1 MRWIYCILLLFA
13 LAGLARA
20 QVIEIYK
27 CVDAN
32 GRPHYT
38 NDKRELAGKKCELVS
53 SLPASPAPSAAPP
66 GQKPAASAKTA
77 TPPGFPREEAASRAS
92 AKEKEREILARE
104 LVQEEGLLAK
114 AKKELTDQENIRSGD
129 EKNFARVL
137 ERLQPYKNTL
147 EVHTK
152 NVEAL
157 KQELGKLLR

>member
-1 MRWIYCILLLFA
+1 MRWISFCLSLFA
-13 LAGLARA
+13 VAGIARA

-27 CVDAN
+27 CADAN

-53 SLPASPAPSAAPP
+53 SLPASPAPAAAQPV
-66 GQKPAASAKTA
+66 QKPAASAKTA
-77 TPPGFPREEAASRAS
+77 TPPGFPREEAGTRAS
-92 AKEKEREILARE
+92 AKEKQREILARE
-104 LVQEEGLLAK
+104 LAQEESLLAK